1 MWGIFFM
8 DNFSFFTFFLIKG
21 EEDEIMEDDNVP
33 IIKPQT
39 GDSIILPYVVLLIIS
54 IISIALIHKKK

>member
-1 MWGIFFM
+1 
-8 DNFSFFTFFLIKG
+8 
-21 EEDEIMEDDNVP
+21 MEDDNVP